1 MAPFAFRPKELMRL
15 IGEFNTMSARFVPVE
30 TTDRTALV
38 ADAATAGSV
47 SEDGDTRSPIFN
59 GDESSNDF
67 ARVNLAPLGIGSFLV
82 RKSCAS
88 TPLAILFVTLFCASR
103 ANDSA
108 DLPVSTRNPPNEST
122 SRTMGTFSE
131 VPATTP
137 DPHVTN
143 RLAGTNGMKRVPM
156 PNMSVALAN
165 RPALFQF
172 STFSTSVKALV
183 NHR

>member
-1 MAPFAFRPKELMRL
+1 L
-15 IGEFNTMSARFVPVE
+15 IGEFKIVRARFVPVE
-30 TTDRTALV
+30 TTDRTALD
-38 ADAATAGSV
+38 ADVATAGSV
-47 SEDGDTRSPIFN
+47 SEDGDTRSLIFE
-59 GDESSNDF
+59 GDKSSSDRDRATFGIESLD
-67 ARVNLAPLGIGSFLV
+67 LV

-88 TPLAILFVTLFCASR
+88 TPLAKLFVTLFCASR
-103 ANDSA
+103 ANESA
-108 DLPVSTRNPPNEST
+108 DLPVSTRNPPKEST

-143 RLAGTNGMKRVPM
+143 RLAGTKGIKRVPI